1 MWIEAPSYGVV
12 VIAHASK
19 EFPTTLVNLHSDA
32 VVDIVGVADRRVL
45 CRTGSGPMG
54 CWSHGARDRGF
65 RAGDRNGRGRC

>member
-1 MWIEAPSYGVV
+1 VV

-19 EFPTTLVNLHSDA
+19 KFPTTLVSLHSDA

-54 CWSHGARDRGF
+54 
-65 RAGDRNGRGRC
+65 